1 MPPALLYKN
10 SASFLSLSGYERKA
24 LIKEQKIGQT
34 YFELCQTYFKIS
46 QTYFFSSPTNV
57 NPA

>member
-1 MPPALLYKN
+1 MSPSLLYKN

-24 LIKEQKIGQT
+24 LFKGQKIGQT
-34 YFELCQTYFKIS
+34 YFELCQTYF
-46 QTYFFSSPTNV
+46 FSSPTNV

>member
-1 MPPALLYKN
+1 MSPSLLYKN

-24 LIKEQKIGQT
+24 LIKGQKIGQT

-46 QTYFFSSPTNV
+46 QTYFFLLPPT
-57 NPA
+57 